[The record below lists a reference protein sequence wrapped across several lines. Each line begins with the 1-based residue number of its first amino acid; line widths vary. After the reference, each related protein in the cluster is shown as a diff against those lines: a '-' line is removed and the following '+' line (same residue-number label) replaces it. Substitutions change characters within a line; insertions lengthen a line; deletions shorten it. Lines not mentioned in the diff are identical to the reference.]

1 MEFDHVV
8 LVLGKRLVNN
18 KLTREGKARVESVF
32 EHIHGHLA
40 NQPLIIFCGGQWN
53 GQVVSEALAMK
64 DYFDTLCRLNKL
76 SFPSNK
82 LWVEERSTNTIQN
95 FRNAANLLITQI
107 DVSPSRMIEV
117 KLASSDYHVE
127 RILEIQSLM
136 KQQGLL
142 SVFAEMCSKKSI
154 SVNVSPDVRNHILAN
169 YPYSIEE
176 SGLFLHIEKLTTYR
190 VFLEGLI
197 HSTHGYNGPDIENNV
212 RQAVNSSIALLRE
225 KKYESEYGSEFQA
238 LLTVFDNTGSKTPL
252 SEVKGGLKLFHHTLT
267 TLNRRLDPESRG
279 LRSVSTS

>member
-197 HSTHGYNGPDIENNV
+197 HSSHGHKGPDIENNV
-212 RQAVNSSIALLRE
+212 RQAVDSSIGLLRE

-238 LLTVFDNTGSKTPL
+238 LLMVFDNTGSKTPL

-267 TLNRRLDPESRG
+267 TLNRRLDPESRR
-279 LRSVSTS
+279 LESVSTS

>member
-1 MEFDHVV
+1 MEFDHVI
-8 LVLGKRLVNN
+8 LVLGKRLVNS
-18 KLTREGKARVESVF
+18 KLTKEGKARVESVF
-32 EHIHGHLA
+32 EHIHGHLT

-107 DVSPSRMIEV
+107 DVSPSRTIEV
-117 KLASSDYHVE
+117 KLASSEYHVE

-190 VFLEGLI
+190 VFLEGLV
-197 HSTHGYNGPDIENNV
+197 HSSHGHKGPDIENNV
-212 RQAVNSSIALLRE
+212 RQAVDSSIGLLRE

-267 TLNRRLDPESRG
+267 TLNRRLDPESRR
-279 LRSVSTS
+279 LESVSTS

>member
-127 RILEIQSLM
+127 RIIEIQSLM

-197 HSTHGYNGPDIENNV
+197 HSTPGYNGPDIENNV

-267 TLNRRLDPESRG
+267 TLNQRLDPESRG